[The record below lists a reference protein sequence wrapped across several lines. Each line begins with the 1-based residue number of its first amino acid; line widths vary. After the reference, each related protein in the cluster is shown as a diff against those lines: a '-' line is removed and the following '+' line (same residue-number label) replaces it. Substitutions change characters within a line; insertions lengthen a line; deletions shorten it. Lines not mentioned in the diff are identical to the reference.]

1 MSLQLRFLQVS
12 KDITHLMHRVG
23 RPDYR
28 DLPTPFRMAGESK
41 LQDLTHK
48 QFDDPFISIVTSV
61 VVVDLRAG
69 DWASSVT
76 GEVLRPH
83 IRTAIEA
90 ACDDPVVR
98 NVWA

>member
-1 MSLQLRFLQVS
+1 MSLQSRFLQVS

-69 DWASSVT
+69 D
-76 GEVLRPH
+76 
-83 IRTAIEA
+83 
-90 ACDDPVVR
+90 
-98 NVWA
+98 